1 MAAAG
6 QSTMSGA
13 QALDGV
19 LKKLPE
25 RVARN
30 VVRRAV
36 TKGAKVIEEEM
47 RARAPV
53 GATGNLKASIGQV
66 GVKSRDKSKL
76 TRTVGA
82 LKGAG
87 RKGFHAHLL
96 EFGTVK
102 MAARPFIRPA
112 FDQTKGEALKVIG
125 MELGK
130 GVEKAARKLAGS
142 FAKSGLKKRRRR

>member
-47 RARAPV
+47 RARAP
-53 GATGNLKASIGQV
+53 G
-66 GVKSRDKSKL
+66 
-76 TRTVGA
+76 
-82 LKGAG
+82 GAG
-87 RKGFHAHLL
+87 TSR
-96 EFGTVK
+96 
-102 MAARPFIRPA
+102 RRPA
-112 FDQTKGEALKVIG
+112 AS
-125 MELGK
+125 
-130 GVEKAARKLAGS
+130 GS
-142 FAKSGLKKRRRR
+142 P